1 MQLITQAA
9 LRPYSCFNA
18 FTYLLNYLIGMIY
31 NTFGI
36 LLYPI
41 LPFLYNF
48 YIIIILTIIHFYTKY
63 YKFSSIFFTIVIIN
77 WIKVTLTRQTNNS
90 INILLELK
98 NFSINSYFTI
108 VFIPSFFRV
117 AASKNMLVLNSLSR
131 LEVMML
137 RVKGVINNASCCDE
151 LMTWSK
157 RVPKA
162 RTELACL
169 YCDTGRL
176 YLKPLLFNVRPPT

>member
-1 MQLITQAA
+1 MACQHYFWDSVVSNIAVFVQL
-9 LRPYSCFNA
+9 LHYNYFNYYS
-18 FTYLLNYLIGMIY
+18 
-31 NTFGI
+31 
-36 LLYPI
+36 
-41 LPFLYNF
+41 FLYK
-48 YIIIILTIIHFYTKY
+48 ILQIQF
-63 YKFSSIFFTIVIIN
+63 KFFFTIVNIN

-108 VFIPSFFRV
+108 VFIPCFFRV
-117 AASKNMLVLNSLSR
+117 EASKNMLVLNSLSR
-131 LEVMML
+131 LEVTKF

-157 RVPKA
+157 RVPKT

-176 YLKPLLFNVRPPT
+176 YLKPLLFNVRSPT